1 MKEISSEP
9 GEEKMTDMAKQVMAE
24 IIGRKYTE
32 KEDVQVIK
40 VISDV
45 LEKKLHNS
53 TTEIFKPVTPSRV
66 TEEVQVIGK
75 EIRETATEI
84 IEKITSR
91 FTEEVQ
97 VVEKELLNTT
107 TEVIKEV
114 TPSFTDEVPTETS
127 VKLLPEI
134 VCGDILE
141 SGLGVIQTGDITS
154 EILSQEKSHA
164 AHQKDIIKS
173 EQEVI
178 QVGDITTEIMLQEK
192 SLLVTDKNVTKSE
205 QEVSRLGEATEII
218 SQENSHA
225 AHEDIIKSEQ
235 EVIQVLDITTEI
247 ISQEKSHVTDKNVTK
262 SEEEVIGLGDTT
274 EIISQ
279 EKSHATHQD
288 IIKSE
293 QELIQVGDITTEIML
308 QEKPP
313 HVTDKNVT
321 KSEQEIIRL
330 GNRTEII
337 SQEKSHVTDKNVTKP
352 EEKVIGLGDTTEII
366 SQEKSQKDI
375 IKSEQEVIQVG
386 DTTEIIL
393 KEKPLHVTDKNVT
406 KPEEEVIGL
415 GDTTEIISQEKSHA
429 THQKDIIK
437 SEQGVIQVGNIT
449 TEIILQEKPHVT
461 DSDKNVTKSEQELIG
476 VGDTTEIIS
485 QEKFHATH
493 EDIIKSNREVT
504 QVGDITE
511 IILQEKSHVTD
522 KNITKS
528 EQEVIG
534 LGDTTEIIS
543 QEKSH
548 ATHET
553 IIKSEQEV
561 IQVGDITTE
570 IMLQEKPPHVTDKNV
585 TKSEQEVIHPGDTTV
600 IISQE
605 KSDIHEGSYKSTA
618 ESTTRVTYV
627 TVEVIPED
635 TEQVTA
641 RKSASDEVVHPIVQ
655 TVQDVAHDKMSPK
668 NLIPEIISVD
678 DITQSSGENVD
689 QVPNIT
695 IQVTPDE
702 ENDVLNE
709 TTIVT
714 ENNLTAEIPSD
725 GESEKQTDMD
735 ATATAQ
741 YEQAALTL
749 LSLAFEKLKLNSTAD
764 LEETFLSCEDP
775 QEACS
780 YLIET
785 DNQTNEM
792 ANKSELKLDASCVSE
807 NAENREMS
815 DRLSASFTSNEI
827 NTTGETKE
835 TLDVTPFR
843 SSKANTVDDSLVVQY
858 DEIMAASPSLFAE
871 KLPKYEKCSDFL
883 LKINGLQQTISKLKL
898 LNRLKEGE
906 ILKLKQNKFG
916 PLETSEDQMLTNGK
930 NESSESQLIE
940 AQNKISELMSQNKKI
955 EEKYE
960 KEIHEV
966 KVKLEEKE
974 QKLQLLKEN
983 SAELEQKL
991 TAAKDENKKSSEQWK
1006 EILDRSDKILVGF
1019 SKNLKEAEEKNNKM
1033 ETKYNDLNIVLN
1045 SVIEKYEKCKQSII
1059 TLKTNEETY
1068 KNHIKALEKKF
1079 EQAADEYEKF
1089 KIKALAQI
1097 DEANKEN
1104 LKLQQQPKKRL
1115 TGDISKRSY
1124 YRN

>member
-205 QEVSRLGEATEII
+205 
-218 SQENSHA
+218 
-225 AHEDIIKSEQ
+225 
-235 EVIQVLDITTEI
+235 
-247 ISQEKSHVTDKNVTK
+247 
-262 SEEEVIGLGDTT
+262 EVIGLGDTT

-279 EKSHATHQD
+279 EKSHATH
-288 IIKSE
+288 
-293 QELIQVGDITTEIML
+293 
-308 QEKPP
+308 
-313 HVTDKNVT
+313 
-321 KSEQEIIRL
+321 
-330 GNRTEII
+330 
-337 SQEKSHVTDKNVTKP
+337 
-352 EEKVIGLGDTTEII
+352 
-366 SQEKSQKDI
+366 QKDI

-393 KEKPLHVTDKNVT
+393 KEKPLHVTDKNLTKSERRVSGPGDTTEIISQEKFRSTHQDIIKSEPEAIQVLDITTEVISQEKLHVTDQNVT

>member
-279 EKSHATHQD
+279 EKSHATHQ
-288 IIKSE
+288 
-293 QELIQVGDITTEIML
+293 
-308 QEKPP
+308 
-313 HVTDKNVT
+313 
-321 KSEQEIIRL
+321 
-330 GNRTEII
+330 
-337 SQEKSHVTDKNVTKP
+337 
-352 EEKVIGLGDTTEII
+352 
-366 SQEKSQKDI
+366 KDI

-393 KEKPLHVTDKNVT
+393 KEKPLHVTDKNLTKSERRVSGPGDTTEIISQEKFRSTHQDIIKSEPEAIQVLDITTEVISQEKLHVTDQNVT

>member
-393 KEKPLHVTDKNVT
+393 KEKPLHVTDKNLT
-406 KPEEEVIGL
+406 KSERRVSGP
-415 GDTTEIISQEKSHA
+415 GDTTEIISQEKFRS
-429 THQKDIIK
+429 THQDIIK
-437 SEQGVIQVGNIT
+437 SEPEAIQVLDIT
-449 TEIILQEKPHVT
+449 TEVISQEKLHVT
-461 DSDKNVTKSEQELIG
+461 DQNVTKSEQELIG

>member
-352 EEKVIGLGDTTEII
+352 EE
-366 SQEKSQKDI
+366 
-375 IKSEQEVIQVG
+375 
-386 DTTEIIL
+386 
-393 KEKPLHVTDKNVT
+393 
-406 KPEEEVIGL
+406 EVIGL

-429 THQKDIIK
+429 THQDIIK

>member
-1 MKEISSEP
+1 M
-9 GEEKMTDMAKQVMAE
+9 
-24 IIGRKYTE
+24 
-32 KEDVQVIK
+32 
-40 VISDV
+40 
-45 LEKKLHNS
+45 
-53 TTEIFKPVTPSRV
+53 
-66 TEEVQVIGK
+66 
-75 EIRETATEI
+75 
-84 IEKITSR
+84 
-91 FTEEVQ
+91 
-97 VVEKELLNTT
+97 
-107 TEVIKEV
+107 
-114 TPSFTDEVPTETS
+114 
-127 VKLLPEI
+127 
-134 VCGDILE
+134 
-141 SGLGVIQTGDITS
+141 
-154 EILSQEKSHA
+154 
-164 AHQKDIIKS
+164 
-173 EQEVI
+173 
-178 QVGDITTEIMLQEK
+178 
-192 SLLVTDKNVTKSE
+192 
-205 QEVSRLGEATEII
+205 
-218 SQENSHA
+218 
-225 AHEDIIKSEQ
+225 
-235 EVIQVLDITTEI
+235 
-247 ISQEKSHVTDKNVTK
+247 
-262 SEEEVIGLGDTT
+262 
-274 EIISQ
+274 
-279 EKSHATHQD
+279 
-288 IIKSE
+288 
-293 QELIQVGDITTEIML
+293 
-308 QEKPP
+308 
-313 HVTDKNVT
+313 
-321 KSEQEIIRL
+321 
-330 GNRTEII
+330 
-337 SQEKSHVTDKNVTKP
+337 
-352 EEKVIGLGDTTEII
+352 
-366 SQEKSQKDI
+366 
-375 IKSEQEVIQVG
+375 
-386 DTTEIIL
+386 
-393 KEKPLHVTDKNVT
+393 
-406 KPEEEVIGL
+406 
-415 GDTTEIISQEKSHA
+415 
-429 THQKDIIK
+429 
-437 SEQGVIQVGNIT
+437 
-449 TEIILQEKPHVT
+449 LQEKPHVT

-641 RKSASDEVVHPIVQ
+641 RKSAPDEVVHPIVQ

-792 ANKSELKLDASCVSE
+792 ADKSELKLDASCVSE
-807 NAENREMS
+807 NAENRETS

-974 QKLQLLKEN
+974 QELQLLKEN